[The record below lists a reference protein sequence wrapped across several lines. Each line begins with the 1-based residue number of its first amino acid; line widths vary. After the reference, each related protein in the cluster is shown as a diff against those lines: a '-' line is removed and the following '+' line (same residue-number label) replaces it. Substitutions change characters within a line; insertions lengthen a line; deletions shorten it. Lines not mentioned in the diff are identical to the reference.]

1 LALPLFDR
9 GQARRLRAA
18 AVLQQDED
26 RMAQL
31 AIDTR
36 SHVRAVRDR
45 LVRDRD
51 LADRYAS
58 VVVPLQRRI
67 LALGVRQYNFM
78 LLGPFDLLRSKQDEI
93 AASRRLI
100 EARRNWWTQA
110 AELGRLLG
118 GAAEPVAPLSSS
130 PPVLANPDI
139 KENRP

>member
-1 LALPLFDR
+1 
-9 GQARRLRAA
+9 
-18 AVLQQDED
+18 
-26 RMAQL
+26 
-31 AIDTR
+31 
-36 SHVRAVRDR
+36 
-45 LVRDRD
+45 
-51 LADRYAS
+51 
-58 VVVPLQRRI
+58 
-67 LALGVRQYNFM
+67 M

-100 EARRNWWTQA
+100 EARRDWWTQA